1 MSLKTSYTFIA
12 PLYDALVKAPLE
24 RARRDSLFELPTSS
38 AARVLLVGIGTGLD
52 RPHLPA
58 GHEYVGIDLTWA
70 MLRRAAR
77 RPGPRTSLVQGD
89 AMDLPFPD
97 ASFDHAVLHLI
108 LAVVPQPLACLRE
121 AARVV
126 RPGGTLLVLDKFLR
140 PGQQAWLRRALTP
153 VVGAVAT
160 RLDVV
165 FEDLLAQVA
174 ELAVACDEPALAG
187 GWFRRIRLTRI

>member
-1 MSLKTSYTFIA
+1 
-12 PLYDALVKAPLE
+12 
-24 RARRDSLFELPTSS
+24 
-38 AARVLLVGIGTGLD
+38 
-52 RPHLPA
+52 
-58 GHEYVGIDLTWA
+58 
-70 MLRRAAR
+70 
-77 RPGPRTSLVQGD
+77 
-89 AMDLPFPD
+89 
-97 ASFDHAVLHLI
+97 
-108 LAVVPQPLACLRE
+108 
-121 AARVV
+121 VV

-187 GWFRRIRLTRI
+187 GWFRRIRLTRM